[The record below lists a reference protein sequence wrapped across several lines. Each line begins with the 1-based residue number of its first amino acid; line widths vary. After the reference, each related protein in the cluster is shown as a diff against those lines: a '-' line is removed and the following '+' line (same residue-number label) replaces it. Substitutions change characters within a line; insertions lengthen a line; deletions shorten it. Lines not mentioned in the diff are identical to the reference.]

1 MTSEPQHSTPAS
13 QSPAAPVKHPS
24 FEKLTSWA
32 ETNGCLQ
39 IIHALYWVLG
49 MGPNDPGVANLV
61 AEIDFPESRD
71 ILDAWQGLP
80 VVQHLINLRRQ
91 MSGFPFRDY
100 YSRLHSGSA
109 DQTKRSFSHLREK
122 DFLLAMITNPLT
134 DAAGG
139 DRFGNVSPEV
149 LRFRRM
155 LRLWLVLEA
164 LHRLERQK
172 VAFDTNISSAA
183 RKITIGA
190 ESNSWS
196 FIDELLGRVAKRF
209 PNQIPA
215 FSDFKNALT
224 ENAHQL
230 AGESKQRESKL
241 FFNAIHAIGI
251 DTSSP
256 VDSQSLPPD
265 IHSPA
270 SILGSPLSFTIE
282 PGSST
287 KWVSD
292 EGQQYDL
299 PIFDS
304 DTDDVDLLDGET
316 FFVEVEKNQ
325 SLAEKAI
332 SSKSVYLQTA
342 EASHYLPWSL
352 QSPLPPEISYFQQ
365 WIETNLEAGEQQTQ
379 IGAAFC
385 WLASRLGRSLQ
396 MIRSLPIASD
406 AQSEWTL
413 DPTFKILSRY
423 GIRRSSA
430 WKPADDQK
438 GLVEPFAETL
448 QLDVSRISEILHTAA
463 RGRSFESLGAI
474 WDWVASGITLESWF
488 RQARP
493 ESLERINSTQIFNF
507 LGNEIYEKS
516 GDHHLARL
524 VSSHPQS
531 GLPGALSYAS
541 WDIVS
546 IEKNLP
552 LKPTGCL
559 DPWVHVAG
567 SLLVP
572 IENILHEKITVANE
586 QLERGEMD
594 LVQWHNHFTEYV
606 VWALYAAT
614 GSRPLADPF
623 ESINHFNLD
632 HQFVFIN
639 DKNDLG
645 LHSGRITPLPAN
657 AIELVRVYLTHLEAL
672 SKRLLEIHPALSDE
686 IAAARNGESKKIPL
700 FFRLNPELEWKS
712 LSVSGSGTLFDWEL
726 PPNLFRHRYSQQLY
740 KEGVPREVI
749 DGWLGHAE
757 RGTATYGDYSPRSWQ
772 DDWKKYR
779 DKVDGLFESLPFRVF
794 PVNTAPPLLV
804 DCQVA
809 NKKLATRTYG
819 QRLREKK
826 SRERIKRATAEADE
840 IIGRLDLTSSKEAQE
855 EKLNLVVE
863 QLLKRETGMAH
874 PYAALRFSRLVR
886 FLETKNIDHQLKIR
900 RYAHYNK
907 PERSQVRF
915 GVSQAVTQFER
926 LSVWALDLM
935 KKNVDSTLQKAERLV
950 LATFQMAI
958 TKRISYQKLLG
969 DLIQGQHYRVI
980 QHDSS
985 YYIEYSENLDPDN
998 RQAPVQRHQVN
1009 HRIASLL
1016 AAGQGV
1022 KQPYRLTGTVPV
1034 ILDGVRQILGGA
1046 DSTPLNQLLEKLC
1059 NTVDQTSQ
1067 VQLPGMVAA
1076 VLSGRVISTSL
1087 PLLDFVR
1094 INQGV
1099 AKTWPD
1105 LIASQGDAQSK
1116 QNISSLPLS
1125 GRQPE
1130 TDQQRLLH
1138 EAQNFR
1144 REMTKNL
1151 LNYAPAQAKQFAK
1164 KLQKNVREYEG
1175 RVSNSLILLG
1185 FWIAEVINAGKNPG
1199 RGRKFQ
1205 PLAAN
1210 TIKTYFSSL
1219 VGPFAGLAYE
1229 VDMLELDSDELT
1241 DLYAD
1246 MIELRRSQGHRL
1258 DYFSERLLSFQRWA
1272 QRYGVSTP
1280 DYTELRIIDDS
1291 RSVNAGCL
1299 SDSDYQ
1305 ATLSIIDQKYKQ
1317 AVGVNNERGLMLS
1330 WMLLLCYRFGL
1341 RSKEAT
1347 GLRFRDFC
1355 SYAGYRWVLVRN
1367 NRKRQLKS
1375 NPSRRAV
1382 PLAFELTQSEELI
1395 IDQIL
1400 DRYHLIAG
1408 QESNGLLLCDLDDGQ
1423 LVPSNNIPSLGTEI
1437 IQLLKTITGNPAIVL
1452 HHCRHSFH
1460 NRMVAI
1466 LLDLPSPTAKKL
1478 NADLTADSIR
1488 QLVMGRH
1495 YEASRRSPAALT
1507 CLMGHRHPETGMYS
1521 YNHLLFEWADDL
1533 TPLPTQRARKIPGAL
1548 DTCNLVDIDLQMQV
1562 TEISAVDYETP
1573 TLVNLLSVLR
1583 RVSQGKTFDQAGE
1596 LENLNPAVT
1605 RVLSDVFKQATDK
1618 MRFKKR
1624 GENTFLSGMDYP
1636 DALIKYIGERG
1647 WRRMIEQVRNASTP
1661 HPKIIDGI
1669 SVRKLVSL
1677 VGANRQILMRK
1688 KKHFHLIKA
1697 LLNAFEITPE
1707 YYSIFPNKKNERIA
1721 KLISEQG
1728 FGVAFVENDGQ
1739 DILGVQLDVMSAYKS
1754 GKVDAT
1760 YHQYA
1765 ALILKKNKTGL
1776 IRNSYELAVI
1786 VLALGV
1792 LQLTAQA
1799 EPSS

>member
-1 MTSEPQHSTPAS
+1 M
-13 QSPAAPVKHPS
+13 PV
-24 FEKLTSWA
+24 
-32 ETNGCLQ
+32 
-39 IIHALYWVLG
+39 
-49 MGPNDPGVANLV
+49 
-61 AEIDFPESRD
+61 
-71 ILDAWQGLP
+71 
-80 VVQHLINLRRQ
+80 
-91 MSGFPFRDY
+91 
-100 YSRLHSGSA
+100 
-109 DQTKRSFSHLREK
+109 
-122 DFLLAMITNPLT
+122 
-134 DAAGG
+134 
-139 DRFGNVSPEV
+139 
-149 LRFRRM
+149 
-155 LRLWLVLEA
+155 
-164 LHRLERQK
+164 
-172 VAFDTNISSAA
+172 
-183 RKITIGA
+183 
-190 ESNSWS
+190 
-196 FIDELLGRVAKRF
+196 
-209 PNQIPA
+209 
-215 FSDFKNALT
+215 
-224 ENAHQL
+224 
-230 AGESKQRESKL
+230 
-241 FFNAIHAIGI
+241 
-251 DTSSP
+251 
-256 VDSQSLPPD
+256 
-265 IHSPA
+265 
-270 SILGSPLSFTIE
+270 
-282 PGSST
+282 
-287 KWVSD
+287 
-292 EGQQYDL
+292 
-299 PIFDS
+299 FDS
-304 DTDDVDLLDGET
+304 DTDDSALLDGET
-316 FFVEVEKNQ
+316 LFVEVDGNE

-342 EASHYLPWSL
+342 EAANYLPWSL
-352 QSPLPPEISYFQQ
+352 QSPLPPEISCFQQ
-365 WIETNLEAGEQQTQ
+365 WIEASLEASEQQTQ

-423 GIRRSSA
+423 GIRRSST

-438 GLVEPFAETL
+438 DLVEPFAETL

-474 WDWVASGITLESWF
+474 WDWVAGGNTLESWF

-552 LKPTGCL
+552 LKPAGCL
-559 DPWVHVAG
+559 DPWVHAAG

-572 IENILHEKITVANE
+572 IENILHEKITVAND
-586 QLERGEMD
+586 QLELSEMD

-639 DKNDLG
+639 DKNDSG
-645 LHSGRITPLPAN
+645 LHSGRITPLPEK
-657 AIELVRVYLTHLEAL
+657 AIELVRVYLAHLEAL
-672 SKRLLEIHPALSDE
+672 SKSLLEIHSPLSGE
-686 IAAARNGESKKIPL
+686 IAAARNGVSKKLPL
-700 FFRLNPELEWKS
+700 FFRLTPELEWQS
-712 LSVSGSGTLFDWEL
+712 VSVSGSDTLFGWGL

-772 DDWKKYR
+772 DDWRSYQHH
-779 DKVDGLFESLPFRVF
+779 VNNLFDSLPFRVF
-794 PVNTAPPLLV
+794 PVNNTFPLLINS
-804 DCQVA
+804 QVA
-809 NKKLATRTYG
+809 SRKLTSRTYG
-819 QRLREKK
+819 QRLREKR
-826 SRERIKRATAEADE
+826 SRERIKQATAEADE
-840 IIGRLDLTSSKEAQE
+840 IIAKLNLGPDDEVQE
-855 EKLNLVVE
+855 EWLNLVVQ
-863 QLLKRETGMAH
+863 QLLKRKTGMAH

-907 PERSQVRF
+907 PERSQVRSS
-915 GVSQAVTQFER
+915 VSQAVTQFER

-980 QHDSS
+980 QHDGN
-985 YYIEYSENLDPDN
+985 YYIEYSENLDPEN
-998 RQAPVQRHQVN
+998 HQTPVQRHQVN

-1022 KQPYRLTGTVPV
+1022 KKPIALTAKVPS
-1034 ILDGVRQILGGA
+1034 ILEGVGDILGCA
-1046 DSTPLNQLLEKLC
+1046 DSTTLIHLLEKVC
-1059 NTVDQTSQ
+1059 NIVDQTNQ
-1067 VQLPGMVAA
+1067 MQLPGMVAA

-1094 INQGV
+1094 INQGE

-1105 LIASQGDAQSK
+1105 SIAGQDEAQLNQLKQDAFT
-1116 QNISSLPLS
+1116 LPSS

-1130 TDQQRLLH
+1130 TNQQRLLH
-1138 EAQNFR
+1138 EAQNYR
-1144 REMTKNL
+1144 RAMTDML
-1151 LNYAPAQAKQFAK
+1151 GQYTPAQAKEFSK
-1164 KLQKNVREYEG
+1164 SLQKAVREYEG
-1175 RVSNSLILLG
+1175 RVSSSLLLLG
-1185 FWIAEVINAGKNPG
+1185 FWIAQVISGGKKPG
-1199 RGRKFQ
+1199 KGRRFT

-1272 QRYGVSTP
+1272 QRYGVSIP

-1299 SDSDYQ
+1299 GEADYQ
-1305 ATLSIIDQKYKQ
+1305 AALSIIDQKYKQ
-1317 AVGVNNERGLMLS
+1317 GDEPNKERGLMLS
-1330 WMLLLCYRFGL
+1330 WMLLLCYRAGL

-1347 GLRFRDFC
+1347 GLRFRDLC

-1375 NPSRRAV
+1375 DPSRRAV
-1382 PLAFELTQSEELI
+1382 PLAFELTQSEELV

-1408 QESNGLLLCDLDDGQ
+1408 EESNGLLLCDLDDGQ

-1460 NRMVAI
+1460 NRMAAI
-1466 LLDLPSPTAKKL
+1466 LLDLPGPTAKKL
-1478 NADLTADSIR
+1478 NADLAADSIR

-1495 YEASRRSPAALT
+1495 YQNSRRSPAALT

-1521 YNHLLFEWADDL
+1521 YNHLLFEWSDAL
-1533 TPLPTQRARKIPGAL
+1533 TPLPEQRVRNIPGAF
-1548 DTCNLVDIDLQMQV
+1548 DTGDLVNVDLQDRAS
-1562 TEISAVDYETP
+1562 EIESVDYDVP
-1573 TLVNLLSVLR
+1573 TLANLLSVLR

-1596 LENLNPAVT
+1596 LENLNPSVT
-1605 RVLSDVFKQATDK
+1605 RLLSDVFKQATDK

-1624 GENTFLSGMDYP
+1624 GENTFLPGMDYP

-1647 WRRMIEQVRNASTP
+1647 WRRIIEQVRKSP
-1661 HPKIIDGI
+1661 SPQEIGDKID
-1669 SVRKLVSL
+1669 VDELVSL
-1677 VGANRQILMRK
+1677 VGSNRHILMRTTG
-1688 KKHFHLIKA
+1688 HCQLIRQV
-1697 LLNAFEITPE
+1697 LNLFEIMPE
-1707 YYSIFPNKKNERIA
+1707 HYFAGAYDNNCDAIELLSQNGFNFKPIEKNSQSGKKPY
-1721 KLISEQG
+1721 
-1728 FGVAFVENDGQ
+1728 
-1739 DILGVQLDVMSAYKS
+1739 QLDRMGIYRS
-1754 GKVDAT
+1754 GKYVSTFYD
-1760 YHQYA
+1760 YA
-1765 ALILKKNKTGL
+1765 ALILLRNPEGL
-1776 IRNSYELAVI
+1776 IRNSYELAIVFLVI
-1786 VLALGV
+1786 GV

-1799 EPSS
+1799 EPSA